1 MQDHTTPADAIVAEM
16 VNGLLDPCQ
25 REDFEERA
33 GIIEYDGKR
42 PRGHAECLALLDLL
56 HRNPA
61 VLSGITVLQIELDGG
76 TQWLLTADVPFA
88 RHYLCDV
95 GGKEIGVVQLL
106 EVINEQY
113 GGIATLTTLG

>member
-25 REDFEERA
+25 REAFEERA
-33 GIIEYDGKR
+33 GIIEYDGKQ
-42 PRGHAECLALLDLL
+42 PRGHAECLALLEVL
-56 HRNPA
+56 HRHPS

-76 TQWLLTADVPFA
+76 TQWLLTTDLSYA

-95 GGKEIGVVQLL
+95 GGEEMGVVKLL

-113 GGIATLTTLG
+113 GGVATLTTLG

>member
-1 MQDHTTPADAIVAEM
+1 MQDHTTPVDAIVAEM
-16 VNGLLDPCQ
+16 VNGLDPCQ

-76 TQWLLTADVPFA
+76 TQWLLTTDLSYA
-88 RHYLCDV
+88 RRYVADV
-95 GGKEIGVVQLL
+95 GGHEIAVHHLSDVLL
-106 EVINEQY
+106 TQY
-113 GGIATLTTLG
+113 GGIAVLTTLG

>member
-1 MQDHTTPADAIVAEM
+1 MQDRTTPADAIVAEM

-76 TQWLLTADVPFA
+76 TQWLLTTDLSYA
-88 RHYLCDV
+88 RCYLADV
-95 GGKEIGVVQLL
+95 GGNEIAVRNLSDVLL
-106 EVINEQY
+106 TQY
-113 GGIATLTTLG
+113 GGIAVLTTLG

>member
-1 MQDHTTPADAIVAEM
+1 MQDHTTPVDAIVAEM

-76 TQWLLTADVPFA
+76 TQWLLTTDLSYA
-88 RHYLCDV
+88 RRYVADV
-95 GGKEIGVVQLL
+95 GGKEIGVLNLL